1 MAPSEIE
8 PIIFI
13 ELIRIWGKLWIDVF
27 KYYIYILFF
36 IIINRSK
43 YLNIYIYMNYSKK
56 YLNLKIISY

>member
-8 PIIFI
+8 QIIFI

-43 YLNIYIYMNYSKK
+43 YLNIYIW
-56 YLNLKIISY
+56 IIQKNI